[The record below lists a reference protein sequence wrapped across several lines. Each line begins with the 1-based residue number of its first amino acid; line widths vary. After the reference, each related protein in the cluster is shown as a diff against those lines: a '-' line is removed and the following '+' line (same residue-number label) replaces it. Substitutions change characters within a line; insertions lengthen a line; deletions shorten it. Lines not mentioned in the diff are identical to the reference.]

1 MAFYFVTGK
10 LGNGKT
16 LSCVGRIRDK
26 LRAGCIVATNID
38 IDLVAMFGPRTDKP
52 RVIRV
57 PDKPTV
63 EDLEKIGNANP
74 TYDESKN
81 GLLVLDECGTWF
93 NSRNWQDKTR
103 QAVNNWMLHARKL
116 GWDVLLIVQDIS
128 IVDSQARDALSE
140 HTVFCKRIDN
150 VAIPFFGSLY
160 KSITGSRLRL
170 PRLHMAR
177 VVYGTTPDSILSDRW
192 VYRGNDLFA
201 CYDTKQAFMADYPH
215 HVYSQLTPWH
225 LKGRYQRPRD
235 KEFYMRLTKIM
246 WKRFRS
252 PLALACGVLLGVSIA
267 ATAAFASV
275 YHDLKKQTQQ
285 VSIAASAKKVEP
297 EKKQEYDF
305 LDGATIVIAMSYSDG
320 QHSRFSF
327 RVTKAGAYSILE
339 EKQLQM
345 IGYRA
350 YPVDDCLVMLIGH
363 GQRRYVQCNAQ
374 MDAPQAVASNEKES
388 TPATKL

>member
-26 LRAGCIVATNID
+26 LRAGCMVATNID
-38 IDLVAMFGPRTDKP
+38 IDLIAMFGARTDKP

-63 EDLEKIGNANP
+63 DDLEKIGNANL

-103 QAVNNWMLHARKL
+103 QAVNNWFLHARKL

-140 HTVFCKRIDN
+140 HTVFCKRVDN
-150 VAIPFFGSLY
+150 VAIPFIGTLY
-160 KSITGSRLRL
+160 KSLTGSRLRL
-170 PRLHMAR
+170 PRIHMAR
-177 VVYGTTPDSILSDRW
+177 VVYGNTPDAILSDRW

-201 CYDTKQAFMADYPH
+201 CYDTKQAFLADYSH
-215 HVYSQLTPWH
+215 GVYSQLTPWH

-235 KEFYMRLTKIM
+235 KEFYMRMTKIW
-246 WKRFRS
+246 WKRFKS
-252 PLALACGVLLGVSIA
+252 PVALAVGVLLGVSMA
-267 ATAAFASV
+267 ATAAFASL
-275 YHDLKKQTQQ
+275 YHDLKNQPQPVAA
-285 VSIAASAKKVEP
+285 VSAEKSEP
-297 EKKQEYDF
+297 EKKPEYDF
-305 LDGATIVIAMSYSDG
+305 LDGANITIAMNLFDG
-320 QHSRFSF
+320 EKTRFSF
-327 RVTKAGAYSILE
+327 RVTKAGQYSVLE
-339 EKQLQM
+339 ERQLQM

-350 YPVDDCLVMLIGH
+350 YRVDDCLVMLVGH
-363 GQRRYVQCNAQ
+363 NTRRYVQCNGS
-374 MDAPQAVASNEKES
+374 MNASHEYTAAETTS
-388 TPATKL
+388 PPATL

>member
-26 LRAGCIVATNID
+26 LRAGCTVATNID
-38 IDLVAMFGPRTDKP
+38 IDLVAMFGSRTDKP

-63 EDLEKIGNANP
+63 EDLQKIGNANS

-93 NSRNWQDKTR
+93 NSRNWQDKSR

-140 HTVFCKRIDN
+140 HTVFCKRVDN
-150 VAIPFFGSLY
+150 IAIPFIGTLY
-160 KSITGSRLRL
+160 KSLTGSKLKL
-170 PRLHMAR
+170 PRIHMAR
-177 VVYGTTPDSILSDRW
+177 VVYGSTPDAMLSDRW

-201 CYDTKQAFMADYPH
+201 CYDTKQAFLADYPH
-215 HVYSQLTPWH
+215 GVYSQLTPWH
-225 LKGRYQRPRD
+225 LKGRFQRPRD
-235 KEFYMRLTKIM
+235 KEFYMRMTKIM
-246 WKRFRS
+246 WKRFKS
-252 PLALACGVLLGVSIA
+252 PVAMAVGVLLGISIA

-275 YHDLKKQTQQ
+275 YHDLKKERATVAQLP
-285 VSIAASAKKVEP
+285 KKEVEP
-297 EKKQEYDF
+297 PKKSPDF
-305 LDGATIVIAMSYSDG
+305 LEGAKLWIASNLNDGKNFDF
-320 QHSRFSF
+320 RF
-327 RVTKAGAYSILE
+327 RVVRDGNASTLGKDE
-339 EKQLQM
+339 LQK
-345 IGYRA
+345 IGYRVFA
-350 YPVDDCLVMLIGH
+350 VDECLAILIGH
-363 GQRRYVQCNAQ
+363 EQRRYVQCNANID
-374 MDAPQAVASNEKES
+374 MPQAVPSTEKS
-388 TPATKL
+388 APATL